1 MLVKASYTT
10 IAIRL
15 FGLGYKYRNYSV
27 SITVKNRNVRKKLIF
42 VFIMS
47 NYAIKCHICT
57 QIHQS
62 TKIINPNKP
71 KTQPPLNNLYS
82 TIARAHF
89 FEFNLCGNP
98 FF

>member
-62 TKIINPNKP
+62 TKIIKAQQHLKFGP
-71 KTQPPLNNLYS
+71 KNSRYITITQV
-82 TIARAHF
+82 F
-89 FEFNLCGNP
+89 
-98 FF
+98 